1 MREDK
6 LKNLLTY
13 GRAQE
18 LEERELELE
27 LLELLLLLLLP
38 NLVMLTDSKKIVSR
52 FFLKFKM
59 KKCDLEFNSS
69 PPCFQLI
76 RKDQKES
83 KKDPE
88 FHFKFSLPGRSGRR
102 PLRPETET
110 VGVEVRSLF
119 SANWFLTCDSDS
131 YDAEHGRYGWRQG
144 SLRPQILRITLF
156 CSAGDKSSLLC
167 FDLRIYLLTF

>member
-1 MREDK
+1 
-6 LKNLLTY
+6 
-13 GRAQE
+13 
-18 LEERELELE
+18 
-27 LLELLLLLLLP
+27 
-38 NLVMLTDSKKIVSR
+38 
-52 FFLKFKM
+52 M
-59 KKCDLEFNSS
+59 KKCKLEFNSS

-110 VGVEVRSLF
+110 VGVEVQSLF

-131 YDAEHGRYGWRQG
+131 YEHTIRMEAGK
-144 SLRPQILRITLF
+144 SKTKILRITLF

-167 FDLRIYLLTF
+167 FDLRIYLLTWNFESHLYKEPKVLRLILFGPIHLLKGGTE

>member
-1 MREDK
+1 
-6 LKNLLTY
+6 
-13 GRAQE
+13 
-18 LEERELELE
+18 
-27 LLELLLLLLLP
+27 
-38 NLVMLTDSKKIVSR
+38 
-52 FFLKFKM
+52 M
-59 KKCDLEFNSS
+59 KKCNLEFNSS

-167 FDLRIYLLTF
+167 FDLRIYLLTFWNFESHLYNEPKVLHLILFGPIHLLKGGTV